1 MLNTNQ
7 DFQTFFISRELS
19 NCPLIKDVLTTIKKI
34 EEKKITGKNHTGVIS
49 VSYGKRVLINAAD
62 TNLKNVSKESLL
74 EIVDYDPVKKNL
86 LVIGIKEPHVETPVH
101 WLIHH
106 ARDDVNAIIQLS
118 DRELAK
124 NFSKKLPV
132 TEKEYPPGT
141 LNLAKEV
148 LKKLR
153 TSKSIVLKNN
163 GILFTGYNLKE
174 VEKLIFDT
182 CEEN

>member
-1 MLNTNQ
+1 M
-7 DFQTFFISRELS
+7 
-19 NCPLIKDVLTTIKKI
+19 
-34 EEKKITGKNHTGVIS
+34 
-49 VSYGKRVLINAAD
+49 
-62 TNLKNVSKESLL
+62 
-74 EIVDYDPVKKNL
+74 KKNL

-163 GILFTGYNLKE
+163 GIIFAGYNLKE
-174 VEKLIFDT
+174 VEKLVFDT

>member
-34 EEKKITGKNHTGVIS
+34 EEKKITGKKHTGVIS
-49 VSYGKRVLINAAD
+49 VSYGKRILINAAD

-163 GILFTGYNLKE
+163 GIIFTGYNLKE